1 MSCVFRHDQAYYC
14 VFEIFC
20 LGEGK
25 TLFVLCVCVS
35 RENEYFLISQTH
47 CMYVY
52 DYQRKFSHLK
62 TRVSI
67 LEKKF
72 YYFPLKLL

>member
-1 MSCVFRHDQAYYC
+1 MC
-14 VFEIFC
+14 
-20 LGEGK
+20 
-25 TLFVLCVCVS
+25 VLCVCVS

-52 DYQRKFSHLK
+52 DYQQKFSHLK

-72 YYFPLKLL
+72 YYFLLKLL